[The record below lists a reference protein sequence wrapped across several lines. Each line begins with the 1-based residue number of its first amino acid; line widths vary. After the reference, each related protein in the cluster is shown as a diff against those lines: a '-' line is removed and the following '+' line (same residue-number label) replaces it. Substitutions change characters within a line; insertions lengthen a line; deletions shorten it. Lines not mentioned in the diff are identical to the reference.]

1 MKNVEFESHP
11 SRRHHTPLYP
21 SQKAC
26 SSPQVVQSCIFRSFT
41 ILQAKRPW
49 FSHFM
54 IQRSVVVVHRC
65 LDGCD
70 VEHSGYRDGVRVFV
84 SFSQDRNRLI
94 SSISMILD
102 FAYSSRAFIAS
113 DSVLQGDLL
122 ASVADDTGFDYF
134 QTLIDEN
141 H

>member
-1 MKNVEFESHP
+1 
-11 SRRHHTPLYP
+11 
-21 SQKAC
+21 
-26 SSPQVVQSCIFRSFT
+26 
-41 ILQAKRPW
+41 
-49 FSHFM
+49 M

-122 ASVADDTGFDYF
+122 ASVADDTGFAGCVSPSSPSSIGEA
-134 QTLIDEN
+134 LSMGMLRHEKKVGAASVVPAGVAEVEG
-141 H
+141 